1 MIRKQIIAVVII
13 CLSLIC
19 STVIAEDSEG
29 FGPTSG
35 TCGSNLT
42 WTLNDAGVLTIS
54 GTGAMSSYT
63 GSAGAPWTVRKDS
76 IISVV
81 VDNGVTSIGNYAFS
95 GCYAL
100 SSASLPSSLETIGNN
115 AFMACSNLASITVP
129 SGVTAIGANVFAS
142 CSKLKNVSLPST
154 LTSIGDYSF
163 YGCTALT
170 EISLPNGLTS
180 IGEFALSW
188 SGLRSITLPDS
199 LTQMGR
205 FALSH
210 NRNLSSVTWTGSMKT
225 VPYATFSCMDADDF
239 SSPLTE
245 ITLPE
250 GVTTIGPYAFQ
261 DCSLLSSITLPV
273 SIETINESAFCDSA
287 NLSDVYYAGTKAQA
301 AAIQFGTG
309 NSYLTSATWH
319 FTAIP
324 QPTISFTLPSG
335 LETIEVEAFS
345 GINATTI
352 IIPAAVDEI
361 KSKAFANCNHLEM
374 LYFEGSPY
382 SIATD
387 ILYGCGT
394 VTISVVEGSSAE
406 KWAKK
411 MGYAIIYH

>member
-1 MIRKQIIAVVII
+1 M
-13 CLSLIC
+13 
-19 STVIAEDSEG
+19 
-29 FGPTSG
+29 
-35 TCGSNLT
+35 SN
-42 WTLNDAGVLTIS
+42 
-54 GTGAMSSYT
+54 YT
-63 GSAGAPWTVRKDS
+63 ESAGSPWALRKNS
-76 IISVV
+76 ITSVV
-81 VDNGVTSIGNYAFS
+81 VDNGVTSIGNYAFYT
-95 GCYAL
+95 CYSL
-100 SSASLPSSLETIGNN
+100 SSASLPASLETVGASGFDNCR
-115 AFMACSNLASITVP
+115 ALTSITLP
-129 SGVTAIGANVFAS
+129 SGVTAIGTRAFAV
-142 CSKLKNVSLPST
+142 CTQLENVSLPST
-154 LTSIGDYSF
+154 LTSIGAYAF
-163 YGCTALT
+163 FGCTSLT
-170 EISLPNGLTS
+170 EISLPNGLTK
-180 IGEFALSW
+180 IGTFAFSW

-199 LTQMGR
+199 LTQMGS
-205 FALSH
+205 FVLSH
-210 NRNLSSVTWTGSMKT
+210 NAYLSSVTWTGSMKT
-225 VPYATFSCMDADDF
+225 VPGGTFSCADADDF

-387 ILYGCGT
+387 ILSGCGT